1 MIIILYVNTKGG
13 HAYMDTKI
21 TKGLSLIL
29 LLSIAGANVALA
41 KGNYQYQQGGYQQ
54 PQYQGNY
61 YPGGGQQTYSSQN
74 YGQQPLRAHV
84 IVVPAGVQMPAVVS
98 TPISSEYL
106 TMGQPVTVTLGS
118 DFYYNNNLIAPAG
131 STVCGTVTQVKKA
144 THGTIN
150 GNLRLRFTEI
160 VTPYGSRVPISAT
173 IKTED
178 GTGLLVGGT
187 KMDSAKGYV
196 KDMGVGA
203 GAGALTGLIA
213 SAISG
218 GAVGKGTA
226 IMTGVGAG
234 AGLAKSL
241 YDKGQDVVIPSGAS
255 IQLQVDQPITV
266 NPSASS
272 YDD

>member
-1 MIIILYVNTKGG
+1 MS
-13 HAYMDTKI
+13 TKI
-21 TKGLSLIL
+21 AKKLSLL
-29 LLSIAGANVALA
+29 MLVSIVGANVSLA
-41 KGNYQYQQGGYQQ
+41 KGNYDYQQAVA
-54 PQYQGNY
+54 PPTQYQGNY
-61 YPGGGQQTYSSQN
+61 YPVNSQD
-74 YGQQPLRAHV
+74 YGQGYRQSREGQTLKGRV
-84 IVVPAGVQMPAVVS
+84 ITVPAGAQIAAVVS

-106 TMGQPVTVTLGS
+106 TIGQPVCVTLGS
-118 DFYYNNNLIAPAG
+118 DFYYNSTLIAPAG
-131 STVCGTVTQVKKA
+131 SNVNGTVVQVKKA

-160 VTPYGSRVPISAT
+160 TTPYGTRIPISAQ

-178 GTGLLVGGT
+178 GTGLLKGGT
-187 KMDSAKGYV
+187 KMDSAKGYA

-241 YDKGQDVVIPSGAS
+241 YDKGVDVTIPAGSTVE
-255 IQLQVDQPITV
+255 LQVDQPITV
-266 NPSASS
+266 NPSGAS
-272 YDD
+272 YDY